1 MPGSITGHRTPFLEI
16 IVGDCCVRKSL
27 AWEVRGM
34 VLGSVLQ
41 NSPHSLGLSFLG
53 YKIMELDYPLL
64 KVLAAPALSGI
75 LSWTPE

>member
-1 MPGSITGHRTPFLEI
+1 
-16 IVGDCCVRKSL
+16 
-27 AWEVRGM
+27 M

-41 NSPHSLGLSFLG
+41 NSPHSLGLSFLS

-75 LSWTPE
+75 LSWTPEMTYLGSPIKLRTCQQA